1 MKRIKFEQHLSP
13 SSSLGPDSGIGE
25 MLTMIGGGRDA
36 SGASSSDS
44 ESPVRGSEE
53 SSSPRQSMDK
63 WTAGCNHQA
72 EMDEMR
78 SWSVQQVCEFVAT
91 IDICAEY
98 AKVIEEINFVGSLN
112 IVVQVCQRVFSG
124 RVKMCCCLLIAC

>member
-13 SSSLGPDSGIGE
+13 TSSLGPDSGIGE
-25 MLTMIGGGRDA
+25 MLTMHGGRDA
-36 SGASSSDS
+36 SGGSSSES
-44 ESPVRGSEE
+44 ESPVR
-53 SSSPRQSMDK
+53 RQSMDK

-78 SWSVQQVCEFVAT
+78 SWSVQQVCEFVST

-98 AKVIEEINFVGSLN
+98 AKVRKRRDEVMPSNAFEG
-112 IVVQVCQRVFSG
+112 QRVPKG
-124 RVKMCCCLLIAC
+124 Y